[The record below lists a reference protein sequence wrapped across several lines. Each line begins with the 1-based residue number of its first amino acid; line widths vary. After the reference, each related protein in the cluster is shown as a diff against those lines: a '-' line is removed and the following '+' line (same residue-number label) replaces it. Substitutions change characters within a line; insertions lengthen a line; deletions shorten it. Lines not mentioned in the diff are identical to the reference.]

1 MRMSALLFLLV
12 SSLLLSDEYDFDMD
26 TVESM
31 APKSYEY
38 NGYLRADD
46 RFQRLN
52 TDSPLYIRS
61 GDDRSNQNYVH
72 LEGLFEF
79 SYFYEMLTF
88 KTSLMGTYDYVY
100 ETISEDDYPLN
111 ELYVD
116 AKITDNHS
124 VLVGKESLKWGKG
137 YYFNPVAFFDRPK
150 DPQQPTVA
158 REGFTV
164 LKYSYNKSFQGAL
177 KNVAVDLLYLRAD
190 DKINKDFY
198 HIATDSLTSNNI
210 GARLYMLLFD
220 TDIDFIYSYSDAVK
234 DKVGV
239 DFSKNL
245 QTNFEIH
252 GEFAKEID
260 GYHSYL
266 LGLRYLTDF
275 ELTII
280 SEYVY
285 RSNGLNEEEIEATL
299 MSIPF
304 IAKDYAITWVSQKE
318 PFGLLYS
325 SLYFKNVLNL
335 QDYSHQDKVGATYS
349 FRNNID
355 VDLSYNVNSGSSLS
369 EFGKKSVE
377 DFIWLK
383 TMWHF

>member
-325 SLYFKNVLNL
+325 SLYFKDMFNL
-335 QDYSHQDKVGATYS
+335 QDYSHQDKLGATYS

>member
-1 MRMSALLFLLV
+1 MRMTALLLLLV
-12 SSLLLSDEYDFDMD
+12 SSLLLADEYGFDMD
-26 TVESM
+26 AVESM
-31 APKSYEY
+31 EPKSYEY
-38 NGYLRADD
+38 NGYLRIDD

-52 TDSPLYIRS
+52 TSAPGYILS
-61 GDDRSNQNYVH
+61 GDDRSYQNYVY

-79 SYFYEMLTF
+79 AYFYEMFTF
-88 KTSLMGTYDYVY
+88 KSSLMGTYDYVY
-100 ETISEDDYPLN
+100 DTVSEDDYPVN

-116 AKITDNHS
+116 AKITDNHAL
-124 VLVGKESLKWGKG
+124 LVGKESLKWGKG

-150 DPQQPTVA
+150 DPQQPTIA
-158 REGFTV
+158 REGFSI

-177 KNVAVDLLYLRAD
+177 KNIAFDLVYLRAD

-198 HIATDSLTSNNI
+198 RIATDSKVSNNI
-210 GARLYMLLFD
+210 GARLYLLLFD
-220 TDIDFIYSYSDAVK
+220 TDIDIIYDYSDAVD
-234 DKVGV
+234 DKIGI

-245 QTNFEIH
+245 QTNFELH
-252 GEFAKEID
+252 GELAKEIN

-285 RSNGLNEEEIEATL
+285 RSNGFTKEEIEETNTTV
-299 MSIPF
+299 PF
-304 IAKDYAITWVSQKE
+304 IAKNYAITLFSQKE
-318 PFGLLYS
+318 PFDILYS
-325 SLYFKNVLNL
+325 SVYFKNMLNL
-335 QDYSHQDKVGATYS
+335 QDHSHQDKFGATYS

-355 VDLSYNVNSGSSLS
+355 VDLSYNINSGSDMS
-369 EFGKKSVE
+369 EFGKKSVQ

-383 TMWHF
+383 TMWLF

>member
-1 MRMSALLFLLV
+1 MRMTALL
-12 SSLLLSDEYDFDMD
+12 LLLCSSFILADEYDFDMD
-26 TVESM
+26 AVESM
-31 APKSYEY
+31 EPKSYEY

-52 TDSPLYIRS
+52 TSAPSYILS
-61 GDDRSNQNYVH
+61 GDDRSYQNYVY

-79 SYFYEMLTF
+79 TYFYEMFTV
-88 KTSLMGTYDYVY
+88 KTSLMGIYDYVY
-100 ETISEDDYPLN
+100 ENVSEDDYPLN

-116 AKITDNHS
+116 VKLTDNHS
-124 VLVGKESLKWGKG
+124 LLVGKESLKWGKG
-137 YYFNPVAFFDRPK
+137 YYFNPIAFFDRPK

-177 KNVAVDLLYLRAD
+177 KNVAFDLLYLRAD
-190 DKINKDFY
+190 DKINEDFY
-198 HIATDSLTSNNI
+198 RIATDSQISNNI
-210 GARLYMLLFD
+210 GARLYLLLFD
-220 TDIDFIYSYSDAVK
+220 TDIDFIYSYSDAVH
-234 DKVGV
+234 DKIGV

-245 QTNFEIH
+245 QTNFEVH

-285 RSNGLNEEEIEATL
+285 RSNGLNAEEIEETNTT
-299 MSIPF
+299 IPF
-304 IAKDYAITWVSQKE
+304 IAENYAITLVSLKE
-318 PFGLLYS
+318 PFDLLYS
-325 SLYFKNVLNL
+325 SLYFKNMLNL
-335 QDYSHQDKVGATYS
+335 KEFRHQFKVGGTYS
-349 FRNNID
+349 FLNNI
-355 VDLSYNVNSGSSLS
+355 
-369 EFGKKSVE
+369 
-377 DFIWLK
+377 
-383 TMWHF
+383 